1 MAPAAGLVWQLRV
14 PGRSWRGAAS
24 GGRAPG
30 APVELN
36 VMASFSCCRLR
47 QGEGDHA
54 GVRVAQAQPARRPS
68 HLKRPGTEPR
78 LVAGRCSKVKV
89 LIAVP
94 QRKGNVSE
102 GRAAPVDGSDASD
115 EQSPG
120 R

>member
-1 MAPAAGLVWQLRV
+1 MAVVCQHRPDG
-14 PGRSWRGAAS
+14 PEPKENSY
-24 GGRAPG
+24 
-30 APVELN
+30 

-102 GRAAPVDGSDASD
+102 GRAAPVDGSGGQD

-120 R
+120 RGAGGVGKRVKL